1 MARSNERT
9 LCSDNLEEDKPAV
22 VLGTPRTVAE
32 AEVRRVAERRARGTR
47 EGVETSAEGIAT
59 GVLRK
64 EGGEGARTISILG
77 HWRGKAG
84 RAAIGRRSEVLIF
97 CLSCVITYSTLIPC
111 HCAGEPNC
119 AAALCAA
126 SATAPATARAA
137 AASGESSPPSV
148 KFLVAGNGDGE
159 NPPRPPTLL
168 CMDIG
173 DSDPANAPGGRNIDD
188 TPRPRPVRPDNP
200 AVRAACAARAS
211 SDPTLPTLPGVP
223 PPRDNETE
231 RGDVDAARMRCVSSS
246 CCRLTQALD
255 VSASTRA
262 A

>member
-1 MARSNERT
+1 MTVDDRVDLRRGVVAGMALRGHARLARSNERT

-111 HCAGEPNC
+111 HCAGSRTALQLFAPVPRPSQRPLEPQR
-119 AAALCAA
+119 L
-126 SATAPATARAA
+126 R
-137 AASGESSPPSV
+137 G
-148 KFLVAGNGDGE
+148 
-159 NPPRPPTLL
+159 NPPPPL
-168 CMDIG
+168 
-173 DSDPANAPGGRNIDD
+173 
-188 TPRPRPVRPDNP
+188 
-200 AVRAACAARAS
+200 
-211 SDPTLPTLPGVP
+211 
-223 PPRDNETE
+223 
-231 RGDVDAARMRCVSSS
+231 
-246 CCRLTQALD
+246 
-255 VSASTRA
+255 
-262 A
+262 